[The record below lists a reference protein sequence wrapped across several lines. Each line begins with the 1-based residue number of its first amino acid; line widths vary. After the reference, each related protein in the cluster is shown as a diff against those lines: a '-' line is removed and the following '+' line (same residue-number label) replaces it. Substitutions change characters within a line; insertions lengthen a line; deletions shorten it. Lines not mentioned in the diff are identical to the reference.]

1 MKDYLPESMR
11 RCPPGY
17 ARGELERAMEEGTI
31 LTARAVRCDE
41 THDLIIDLG
50 CAEGRIPRLE
60 AAEGSVAFE
69 HVRFAY
75 QPERPLITDF
85 NLTVKPGMTVAAVMS
100 KGRFTSMPFV
110 ASRVYCSSSGMSG
123 SFFDSSIS
131 R

>member
-60 AAEGSVAFE
+60 AAEGVADGRTREIAKLCSRGGRRSSWQWIIFCG
-69 HVRFAY
+69 
-75 QPERPLITDF
+75 RPH
-85 NLTVKPGMTVAAVMS
+85 PA
-100 KGRFTSMPFV
+100 TSCLPW
-110 ASRVYCSSSGMSG
+110 
-123 SFFDSSIS
+123 
-131 R
+131 